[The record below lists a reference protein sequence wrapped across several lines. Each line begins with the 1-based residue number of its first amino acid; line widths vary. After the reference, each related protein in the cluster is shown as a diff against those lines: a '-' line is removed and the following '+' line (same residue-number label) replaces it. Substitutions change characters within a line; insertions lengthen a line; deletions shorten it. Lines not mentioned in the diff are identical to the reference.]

1 MKPARNIKEIVNALI
16 HEKPVII
23 DTETTGLRN
32 SDEIIEIAVV
42 DIDGTVLVNTLIHP
56 AQSVPLDASG
66 VHGIT
71 EADIK
76 NAPTFDIVWKG
87 QLEGL
92 FQRHIVCTYNADFDI
107 RMFRQTLR
115 IYGFHLPPGIKTAC
129 IMKLF
134 AEYRGNWDSR
144 KNHFK
149 WFKLKEAAELC
160 GIDPAGL
167 HRALQD
173 TLLAREVLLCMGK

>member
-1 MKPARNIKEIVNALI
+1 MKPARNVKEIVNTLI
-16 HEKPVII
+16 HDKPVFI

-56 AQSVPLDASG
+56 TQSVPLDAAG

-76 NAPTFDIVWKG
+76 DAPTFDIVWKG
-87 QLEGL
+87 QLEEL
-92 FQRHIVCTYNADFDI
+92 FQRHIVCAYNADFDI
-107 RMFRQTLR
+107 RMVRQTLK
-115 IYGFHLPPGIKTAC
+115 IYGFHLPLGIKTAC

-134 AEYRGNWDSR
+134 AEYRGDWDYR

-160 GIDPAGL
+160 GIDPTGL

-173 TLLAREVLLCMGK
+173 TQLAREVLLCMGK